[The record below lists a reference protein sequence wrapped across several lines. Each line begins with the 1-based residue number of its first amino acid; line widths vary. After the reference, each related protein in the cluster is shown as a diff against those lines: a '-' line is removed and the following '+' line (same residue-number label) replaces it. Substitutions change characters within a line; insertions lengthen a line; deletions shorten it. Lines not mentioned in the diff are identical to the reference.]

1 MMQNVIVTGGS
12 RGIGLGIVRRLA
24 KAGYRVMAVA
34 RQESHELCRAIDEA
48 ASAGKGPIRFAAY
61 DLTDTDGMPALVK
74 QLRKEM
80 GPFYALVNNAGISVE
95 GTLALTSATQ
105 IEQVVR
111 LNVVSPILLS
121 KYLLRSMMAD
131 GAGGRIVNLA
141 SIIAFTGYSGLS
153 VYGATKASMVGF
165 TRSLA
170 REVGRAGVTVNAVA
184 PGFVDTEMTEGLSDE
199 QREQVVRRS
208 ALRRLAEADD
218 VAAAVE
224 YLLSDGAK
232 NITGTV
238 ITVDAG
244 NTA

>member
-1 MMQNVIVTGGS
+1 MSNVIVTGGS
-12 RGIGLGIVRRLA
+12 RGIGLSIVRCLA
-24 KAGYRVMAVA
+24 KAGYRVMALA
-34 RQESHELCRAIDEA
+34 RKKSPELHEAIDEA
-48 ASAGKGPIRFAAY
+48 ASRGNGSIGFAAY
-61 DLTDTDGMPALVK
+61 DLAETDGMAALVK
-74 QLRKEM
+74 QLRKDL
-80 GPFYALVNNAGISVE
+80 GPVFALVNNAGMSLD
-95 GTLALTSATQ
+95 GTLALTSPAQ

-121 KYLLRSMMAD
+121 KYVLRSMMAD
-131 GAGGRIVNLA
+131 GGGGRIVNLA

-153 VYGATKASMVGF
+153 VYGATKASMIGF

-184 PGFVDTEMTEGLSDE
+184 PGFIDTEMTEGLTDD
-199 QREQVVRRS
+199 QREQITRRS
-208 ALRRLAEADD
+208 ALRRLAEVED

-224 YLLSDGAK
+224 YLLSDGAR
-232 NITGTV
+232 NVTGTV